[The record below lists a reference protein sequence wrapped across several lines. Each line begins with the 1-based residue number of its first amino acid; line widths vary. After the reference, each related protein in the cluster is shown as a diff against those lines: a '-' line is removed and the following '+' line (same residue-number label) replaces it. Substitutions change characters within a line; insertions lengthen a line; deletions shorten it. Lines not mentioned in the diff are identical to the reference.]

1 MCQLG
6 NSYEYLP
13 NTGMDT
19 FPAFELTEGSAAR
32 QSLPLRRPFK
42 NLAEVKAVDRIFDR
56 HWENRGT
63 AK

>member
-6 NSYEYLP
+6 NPSEYHP
-13 NTGMDT
+13 NTGLDI
-19 FPAFELTEGSAAR
+19 FPAFGSPEGSAAR

-42 NLAEVKAVDRIFDR
+42 NLAEVKAVDRIFNR

-63 AK
+63 TK